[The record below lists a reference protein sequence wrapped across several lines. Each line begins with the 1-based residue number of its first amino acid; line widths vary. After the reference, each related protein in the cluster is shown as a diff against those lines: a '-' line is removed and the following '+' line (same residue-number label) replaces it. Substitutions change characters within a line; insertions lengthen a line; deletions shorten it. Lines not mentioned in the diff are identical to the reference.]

1 MIIYQYDLFSLF
13 LILFSYFIYNFA
25 NKLELF
31 KNVSEINVKNK
42 KCHKIFYKNSVGD
55 FIVLDEH
62 SIIASSI
69 NIPFLF
75 HKLIYLEDHFLP
87 NDNMLYFNIDTEELK
102 EIQIKNFP
110 KNISFHPHGINLYKN
125 KYIYIINHSFNYIKS
140 YERIEIVE
148 IIKEN
153 NNFKELK
160 YLKSIILP
168 ENFFGI
174 LNSLTI
180 VSNEIIYFTTSK
192 PFHMPNGEKEFHLF
206 HILRYKFGILISTIF
221 NLKLTGMYQ
230 YYNDSIK
237 IIEES
242 KGIVNNGIIYDN
254 KKKLIYLSQSIDK
267 QILVFDVKNKIKPN
281 LIKKIKSNYSY
292 DNLIMNKTNGIIYA
306 GITGTVYNYLIATKY
321 YRKYGFWN
329 NFNFYGGFEVIDI
342 NNNSKKIH
350 HMSKNLLRSINTG
363 INVNNKQILTSNLEG
378 GLLIC

>member
-1 MIIYQYDLFSLF
+1 MIIYQYYLFSLF
-13 LILFSYFIYNFA
+13 LIFFSFFIYNFS

-31 KNVSEINVKNK
+31 KNVSEINIKNN
-42 KCHKIFYKNSVGD
+42 KCHKIFYKNSIED

-62 SIIASSI
+62 SIIASSF
-69 NIPFLF
+69 NVPFLF

-148 IIKEN
+148 IIKEK

-230 YYNDSIK
+230 YFNDSIK
-237 IIEES
+237 LIEES

-254 KKKLIYLSQSIDK
+254 KKKLIYLAQSIDK
-267 QILVFDVKNKIKPN
+267 QILVFDVKNEIKPN
-281 LIKKIKSNYSY
+281 LIKKIKCNYSY

-306 GITGTVYNYLIATKY
+306 GIIGNVYNYLIATKY

-329 NFNFYGGFEVIDI
+329 NFNFYGGFEEINM
-342 NNNSKKIH
+342 NNNSIKIH

-363 INVNNKQILTSNLEG
+363 ININNKQILTSNLEG
-378 GLLIC
+378 GILIC